1 MSVEKLYMRKA
12 TGLVREIGILT
23 AVLIAICNVVGLGW
37 QKRVFQATGWTPL
50 PENQYFLGIHPMVM
64 AFFLGGIVI
73 LISLYCFAMLSAAM
87 PRSGGGYIFISRI
100 LSPPLGFV
108 ATWFQFWAVAVSYGL
123 IAVAVFEAIQIFGGL
138 AFPTL
143 GAAGWFKALST
154 PWGMFLT
161 GVVIVAIFSTIA
173 SFGIKQTGY
182 LIQVMF
188 WIPAAILVGVYIL
201 FLMASPAV
209 MEKGVAA
216 LFGGHSSVEYTKAAL
231 SQGLATVAAKNSYWK
246 AVFSAMLAAYWAYIG
261 YAAASFVAG
270 EVKEA
275 QKSLPRAMF
284 ISGVVI
290 IFIYMTISTLLARA
304 GTMVGTQTV
313 DGNQFS
319 LMSAVAYL
327 RFGGGLDPAWKG
339 WAGATGLPSIGAW
352 MPMFVAMQAAGMGL
366 KWFIFL
372 IVIFSAFWVANDIP
386 PFILTTSRM
395 IFAMAF
401 DRLLPPRL
409 ADVNEKWHSP
419 VNAIIFTSVIAVIF
433 GCAAESDLFG
443 KGGLWLGSFIHSII
457 NPGGAIAA
465 TDLWDVL
472 FFATVSAAALFFPLR
487 KPEIFD
493 RSPFRLAKNW
503 TMVLAALAVLGNLF
517 ALWLF
522 ATDAHGWNLFGIK
535 DLETAMPFLFSIF
548 LGLVGYGIYWYYAN
562 EARRTG
568 VALKTIFTE
577 IPPD

>member
-1 MSVEKLYMRKA
+1 MSAEKLYMRKA
-12 TGLVREIGILT
+12 TGLVREIGLLT

-50 PENQYFLGIHPMVM
+50 AENKYFLGIHPMVM
-64 AFFLGGIVI
+64 AFFLAGLVIIV
-73 LISLYCFAMLSAAM
+73 SLYCFAMLSAAM

-100 LSPPLGFV
+100 LSPPLGYV
-108 ATWFQFWAVAVSYGL
+108 ATWFQFWSVALSYGM
-123 IAVAVFEAIQIFGGL
+123 IAVAVFEALQIFGGL

-154 PWGMFLT
+154 PQGMVLT
-161 GVVIVAIFSTIA
+161 GTIIVIIFSAIA
-173 SFGIKQTGY
+173 SFGIKMTGY
-182 LIQVMF
+182 MLQIMF

-209 MEKGVAA
+209 MEKGLGA
-216 LFGGHSSVEYTKAAL
+216 LFGGHSSIEYTKAAITH
-231 SQGLATVAAKNSYWK
+231 GLATVAAKNGYWG
-246 AVFSAMLAAYWAYIG
+246 AVFSAMVAAYWAYIG

-275 QKSLPRAMF
+275 HKTLPRAML
-284 ISGVVI
+284 ISGVAI

-304 GTMVGTQTV
+304 GSMIGVQSVGG
-313 DGNQFS
+313 DQFS

-327 RFGGGLDPAWKG
+327 RFGTCDVCGGAWADAIK
-339 WAGATGLPSIGAW
+339 LPSIGAW

-372 IVIFSAFWVANDIP
+372 IVLFSMFWVANDIP

-419 VNAIIFTSVIAVIF
+419 VNAVIFTSIVAIIF
-433 GCAAESDLFG
+433 GCTAEADLFG
-443 KGGLWLGSFIHSII
+443 KAGLNIPALSTFT
-457 NPGGAIAA
+457 GALAVGV
-465 TDLWDVL
+465 TDLWDVFFFGTVAVAAML
-472 FFATVSAAALFFPLR
+472 FPIL
-487 KPEIFD
+487 KPEIFQ
-493 RSPFRLAKNW
+493 RSAFRASKNV
-503 TMVLAALAVLGNLF
+503 TIALGALAVLGN
-517 ALWLF
+517 A
-522 ATDAHGWNLFGIK
+522 FGGYVIAK
-535 DLETAMPFLFSIF
+535 AMNFTGDWMAMLVT
-548 LGLVGYGIYWYYAN
+548 GLVLVTGLLLYWYYAN

-568 VALKTIFTE
+568 VNMKTIFTD

>member
-1 MSVEKLYMRKA
+1 MSAEKLYMRKA

-50 PENQYFLGIHPMVM
+50 AENKYFLGIHPMVM
-64 AFFLGGIVI
+64 AFFLAGLVIIV
-73 LISLYCFAMLSAAM
+73 SLYCFAMLSAAM

-108 ATWFQFWAVAVSYGL
+108 ATWFQFWSVALSYGM
-123 IAVAVFEAIQIFGGL
+123 IAVAVFEALQIFGGL

-154 PWGMFLT
+154 PQGMVLT
-161 GVVIVAIFSTIA
+161 GTIIVIIFSTIA
-173 SFGIKQTGY
+173 SFGIKMTGY
-182 LIQVMF
+182 MLQIMF

-209 MEKGVAA
+209 MEKGLGA
-216 LFGGHSSVEYTKAAL
+216 LFGGHSSIEYTKAAITH
-231 SQGLATVAAKNSYWK
+231 GLATVAAKNGYWG
-246 AVFSAMLAAYWAYIG
+246 AVFSAMVAAYWAYIG

-275 QKSLPRAMF
+275 HKTLPRAML
-284 ISGVVI
+284 ISGVAI

-304 GTMVGTQTV
+304 GSMIGVQSVGG
-313 DGNQFS
+313 DQFS

-327 RFGGGLDPAWKG
+327 RFGTCDVCGGAWADAIK
-339 WAGATGLPSIGAW
+339 LPSIGAW

-372 IVIFSAFWVANDIP
+372 IVLFSMFWVANDIP

-419 VNAIIFTSVIAVIF
+419 VNAVIFTSIVAIIF
-433 GCAAESDLFG
+433 GCTAEADLFG
-443 KGGLWLGSFIHSII
+443 KAGLNIPALSTFT
-457 NPGGAIAA
+457 GALAVGV
-465 TDLWDVL
+465 TDLWDVFFFGTVAVAAML
-472 FFATVSAAALFFPLR
+472 FPIL
-487 KPEIFD
+487 KPEIFQ
-493 RSPFRLAKNW
+493 RSAFRASKNV
-503 TMVLAALAVLGNLF
+503 TIALGALAVLGN
-517 ALWLF
+517 A
-522 ATDAHGWNLFGIK
+522 FGGYVIAK
-535 DLETAMPFLFSIF
+535 AMNFTGDWMAMLVT
-548 LGLVGYGIYWYYAN
+548 GLVLVTGLLLYWYYAN

-568 VALKTIFTE
+568 VNMKTIFTE

>member
-23 AVLIAICNVVGLGW
+23 AVILAICNVVGLGW
-37 QKRVFQATGWTPL
+37 QKRVFQSAGWAPL
-50 PENQYFLGIHPMVM
+50 AENKYFLGIHPMVM
-64 AFFLGGIVI
+64 AFLLAGLVV
-73 LISLYCFAMLSAAM
+73 LISLYCYAMLSAAM

-108 ATWFQFWAVAVSYGL
+108 ATWFQFWSVALSYGM
-123 IAVAVFEAIQIFGGL
+123 IAVAVFEALQIFGGL

-154 PWGMFLT
+154 PVGMTLT
-161 GVVIVAIFSTIA
+161 GAVIVILFSTIA
-173 SFGIKQTGY
+173 AFGAKMTGY
-182 LIQVMF
+182 MLQIMF
-188 WIPAAILVGVYIL
+188 WIPAAILIGVYIL
-201 FLMASPAV
+201 FLVASPAV
-209 MEKGVAA
+209 MERGLGA
-216 LFGGHSSVEYTKAAL
+216 LFGGHTSIEYTKAAI
-231 SQGLATVAAKNSYWK
+231 SHGLADVAAKGSYWG
-246 AVFSAMLAAYWAYIG
+246 AVFSAMVAAYWAYIG

-275 QKSLPRAMF
+275 HKTLPRAMF
-284 ISGVVI
+284 ISGVAIVV
-290 IFIYMTISTLLARA
+290 IYMTISTLLARA
-304 GTMVGTQTV
+304 GSMIGTQTV
-313 DGNQFS
+313 AGNQFS
-319 LMSAVAYL
+319 LMSAVAFL
-327 RFGGGLDPAWKG
+327 RFGTCDVCGGAWAEAVK
-339 WAGATGLPSIGAW
+339 LPSIGAW

-372 IVIFSAFWVANDIP
+372 IVLFSVFWVANDIP

-419 VNAIIFTSVIAVIF
+419 VNAVIFTSVVAIIF
-433 GCAAESDLFG
+433 GCTAEADLFG
-443 KGGLWLGSFIHSII
+443 KAGLNIGPLSTFT
-457 NPGGAIAA
+457 GALAVGV

-472 FFATVSAAALFFPLR
+472 FFGLVAIAAMLFPIL
-487 KPEIFD
+487 KPEIFQ
-493 RSPFRLAKNW
+493 RSAFRASKNV
-503 TMVLAALAVLGNLF
+503 TITLGALAVLGNI
-517 ALWLF
+517 
-522 ATDAHGWNLFGIK
+522 FGFYVIASAMNFWK
-535 DLETAMPFLFSIF
+535 DPMAIGVSLLVLVT
-548 LGLVGYGIYWYYAN
+548 GLLLYWYYAN

-568 VALKTIFTE
+568 VNLKTIFTE

>member
-12 TGLVREIGILT
+12 TGLVREIGVTT

-37 QKRVFQATGWTPL
+37 QKRVFQAAGWAPL
-50 PENQYFLGIHPMVM
+50 AENKFFLGLHPMVM
-64 AFFLGGIVI
+64 AFLLGGLVI
-73 LISLYCFAMLSAAM
+73 LVSLYCFAMLSAAM

-143 GAAGWFKALST
+143 GAQGWYQALST

-161 GVVIVAIFSTIA
+161 GVVIVAIFS
-173 SFGIKQTGY
+173 GITSLGVKTTGTM
-182 LIQVMF
+182 IQIMF
-188 WIPAAILVGVYIL
+188 WIPAAILVGVYVL

-216 LFGGHSSVEYTKAAL
+216 LFGGHSSVDYVQAAI
-231 SQGLATVAAKNSYWK
+231 SHGLATVAAKGSYWG
-246 AVFSAMLAAYWAYIG
+246 AVFGAMLAAYWAYIG
-261 YAAASFVAG
+261 YSAASFVAG

-284 ISGVVI
+284 ISGVAI

-304 GTMVGTQTV
+304 GTMIGTQTV
-313 DGNQFS
+313 GGDRFS

-327 RFGGGLDPAWKG
+327 RFGSCDVCGGAWADAVK
-339 WAGATGLPSIGAW
+339 LPNIGAW
-352 MPMFVAMQAAGMGL
+352 MPMFAAMQAAGMGL

-419 VNAIIFTSVIAVIF
+419 VNAIIFTSVIAVLF
-433 GCAAESDLFG
+433 GCTSESDLFS
-443 KGGLWLGSFIHSII
+443 KGGLWLGGFVHSII
-457 NPGGAIAA
+457 NPGGAITA
-465 TDLWDVL
+465 TDMWDVL
-472 FFATVSAAALFFPLR
+472 FFGIVAAAALFFPLR

-493 RSPFRLAKNW
+493 RSPFRLSKTW
-503 TMVLAALAVLGNLF
+503 TMVLGALAVLGNLWALLVF
-517 ALWLF
+517 ALG
-522 ATDAHGWNLFGIK
+522 THGWNLLGINS
-535 DLETAMPFLFSIF
+535 LESAMPFLFSIF
-548 LGLVGYGIYWYYAN
+548 LGLVGYLIYWYYSN

-568 VALKTIFTE
+568 VALKTLFTE

>member
-1 MSVEKLYMRKA
+1 VAEKKVFARKA
-12 TGLVREIGILT
+12 TGLVREISILT

-50 PENQYFLGIHPMVM
+50 AENRYLLGIHPMVM
-64 AFFLGGIVI
+64 AFFLAGIVV
-73 LISLYCFAMLSAAM
+73 LVSLYCFAMLSAAM
-87 PRSGGGYIFISRI
+87 PRSGGGYIFITRI

-108 ATWFQFWAVAVSYGL
+108 ATWFQFFAVAVSYGL
-123 IAVAVFEAIQIFGGL
+123 IAVAVFEALQIFGGL

-161 GVVIVAIFSTIA
+161 GTVIVAIFSGIT
-173 SFGIKQTGY
+173 SFGVKTTGY
-182 LIQVMF
+182 MLQIMF

-201 FLMASPAV
+201 FLSANPAA
-209 MEKGVAA
+209 MEKGVGL
-216 LFGGHSSVEYTKAAL
+216 LFQGHSSLEYTQAAL
-231 SQGLATVAAKNSYWK
+231 AQGLADVAAKNTYWG

-275 QKSLPRAMF
+275 HKALPRAMLT
-284 ISGVVI
+284 SGVVI

-304 GTMVGTQTV
+304 GTMIGTQVV
-313 DGNQFS
+313 DGNRFS

-327 RFGGGLDPAWKG
+327 RFGSGPAWAG
-339 WAGATGLPSIGAW
+339 WAGAGLPSIGAW
-352 MPMFVAMQAAGMGL
+352 MPMFAAMQAAGSGMG
-366 KWFIFL
+366 WFVFL
-372 IVIFSAFWVANDIP
+372 IVIFSVFWVANDIP

-401 DRLLPPRL
+401 DRLLPRRL

-419 VNAIIFTSVIAVIF
+419 VNAVIFTSVVAILL
-433 GCAAESDLFG
+433 GCAAESDL
-443 KGGLWLGSFIHSII
+443 LGSIW
-457 NPGGAIAA
+457 PGSFLAKFTSALGVGV
-465 TDLWDVL
+465 TDLWDIVFFTIVATAAML
-472 FFATVSAAALFFPLR
+472 FPIM
-487 KPEIFD
+487 KPEIFE
-493 RSPFRLAKNW
+493 RSPFRLSRTW
-503 TMVLAALAVLGNLF
+503 TIVLGALAVLGNLF
-517 ALWLF
+517 GFYMIQKSMNFFRDPMALLVS
-522 ATDAHGWNLFGIK
+522 ALVLLSGI
-535 DLETAMPFLFSIF
+535 A
-548 LGLVGYGIYWYYAN
+548 IYWYYSN

-568 VALKTIFTE
+568 VELTTIFTE

>member
-12 TGLVREIGILT
+12 TGLVREISILT
-23 AVLIAICNVVGLGW
+23 AVLLAICNVVGLGW
-37 QKRVFQATGWTPL
+37 QKRVFQAAGWAPL
-50 PENQYFLGIHPMVM
+50 AENKFFLGIHPMVM
-64 AFFLGGIVI
+64 AFLLAGLVI
-73 LISLYCFAMLSAAM
+73 LVSLYCFAMLSAAM
-87 PRSGGGYIFISRI
+87 PRSGGGYIFITRI
-100 LSPPLGFV
+100 LSPSLGFV

-123 IAVAVFEAIQIFGGL
+123 ISVAVFEALQIFGGL

-143 GAAGWFKALST
+143 GAQGWFQALST

-161 GVVIVAIFSTIA
+161 GVVIVAIFSGIA
-173 SFGIKQTGY
+173 FFGVKMTGY
-182 LIQVMF
+182 LLQIMF

-216 LFGGHSSVEYTKAAL
+216 LFGGHSSIEYTQAAITH
-231 SQGLATVAAKNSYWK
+231 GLATAGAKTGYWG
-246 AVFSAMLAAYWAYIG
+246 AVFTAMLAAYWAYIG
-261 YAAASFVAG
+261 YAAATFVAG

-275 QKSLPRAMF
+275 QKTLPRAMF

-304 GTMVGTQTV
+304 GTMIGTQTV
-313 DGNQFS
+313 GGNQFS

-327 RFGGGLDPAWKG
+327 RFGACDVCGGAWANAVK
-339 WAGATGLPSIGAW
+339 LPSIGAW
-352 MPMFVAMQAAGMGL
+352 MPMFVAMQAAGMGM

-372 IVIFSAFWVANDIP
+372 IVLFSMFWVANDIP
-386 PFILTTSRM
+386 PFILSTSRM

-419 VNAIIFTSVIAVIF
+419 VNAIIFTSVVAILF
-433 GCAAESDLFG
+433 GCTAEADLFS
-443 KGGLWLGSFIHSII
+443 KGGLWLGSFVHSII
-457 NPGGAIAA
+457 NPGGAVSA
-465 TDLWDVL
+465 TDMWDVL
-472 FFATVSAAALFFPLR
+472 FFGTVAAAALFFPLR

-493 RSPFRLAKNW
+493 RSPFRASKNV
-503 TMVLAALAVLGNLF
+503 TMGLAALAVLGNAL
-517 ALWLF
+517 ALWIF
-522 ATDAHGWNLFGIK
+522 ATNANAWNLLHIK
-535 DLETAMPFLFSIF
+535 DLETALPFLFSIF
-548 LGLVGYGIYWYYAN
+548 LGLVGYLIYWYYSN

-568 VALKTIFTE
+568 VNMKTIFTE

>member
-1 MSVEKLYMRKA
+1 VAEKKVFTRKA
-12 TGLVREIGILT
+12 TGLVREISILT

-37 QKRVFQATGWTPL
+37 QKRVFQAAGWTPL
-50 PENQYFLGIHPMVM
+50 AENQYLLGIHPMVM
-64 AFFLGGIVI
+64 AFLIGGIVI
-73 LISLYCFAMLSAAM
+73 LVSLYCFAMLSAAM
-87 PRSGGGYIFISRI
+87 PRSGGGYIFITRI
-100 LSPPLGFV
+100 LSPGLGFV

-138 AFPTL
+138 AFPNL
-143 GAAGWFKALST
+143 GAAGWFQSLST

-161 GVVIVAIFSTIA
+161 GTVIVIIFSAIA
-173 SFGIKQTGY
+173 SLGVKMTGY
-182 LIQVMF
+182 LIQIMF

-201 FLMASPAV
+201 FLTANPAA
-209 MEKGVAA
+209 MEKGVGL
-216 LFGGHSSVEYTKAAL
+216 LFAGHSSVEYTQAAL
-231 SQGLATVAAKNSYWK
+231 AQGLADVAAKNSYWG

-275 QKSLPRAMF
+275 HKTLPRAMLT
-284 ISGVVI
+284 SGVVI

-304 GTMVGTQTV
+304 GTMIGTQVV
-313 DGNQFS
+313 DGNRFS

-327 RFGGGLDPAWKG
+327 RFGGGLDPAWAG
-339 WAGATGLPSIGAW
+339 WAGAGLPSIGAW
-352 MPMFVAMQAAGMGL
+352 MPMFAAMQAAGSGL
-366 KWFIFL
+366 GWFLFL

-401 DRLLPPRL
+401 DRLLPRRL

-419 VNAIIFTSVIAVIF
+419 INAIIFTSAVSILF
-433 GCAAESDLFG
+433 GCTAEADLFS
-443 KGGLWLGSFIHSII
+443 KGGLWLGGFVHSII

-472 FFATVSAAALFFPLR
+472 FFMTVAVAAMMFPLR
-487 KPEIFD
+487 KPEIFE
-493 RSPFRLAKNW
+493 RSPFRLSKTW
-503 TMVLAALAVLGNLF
+503 TIFVAALAVLGNLWAF
-517 ALWLF
+517 WIF
-522 ATDAHGWNLFGIK
+522 ATDKHGWNLFGITS
-535 DLETAMPFLFSIF
+535 LESAMPFLFSIF
-548 LGLVGYGIYWYYAN
+548 LGLVGYGIYWYYSN

-568 VALKTIFTE
+568 VELTTIFTE